1 MSQRKAAQMILQRWI
16 LQPYWRIQRPL
27 TLGAQGVIVDEAG
40 RVLLVKHTYRPGW
53 CFPGGGVEKG
63 ETVLTALTR
72 ELHEEC
78 GVAIDGPPE
87 LFGIYSNHT
96 RFANDHVALFVVR
109 HWHRTHIPKPNSEI
123 AAQDFFARDPLPDD
137 CAHGTAKRLAEIFD
151 SAPRDEHW

>member
-1 MSQRKAAQMILQRWI
+1 MSQRKAAQTILQRFV
-16 LQPYWRIQRPL
+16 LQPYWRLQRPL

-63 ETVLTALTR
+63 ETIQTALTR

-87 LFGIYSNHT
+87 LFGIYSNHA
-96 RFANDHVALFVVR
+96 RFRNDHVALFVVR
-109 HWHRTHIPKPNSEI
+109 RWHRTHVPEPNSEI
-123 AAQDFFARDPLPDD
+123 AAQDFFPVAPLPDD
-137 CAHGTAKRLAEIFD
+137 CAHGTAKRLAEIFNG
-151 SAPRDEHW
+151 APRDEHW